1 MKFVKLV
8 GRNPFFGLICALIL
22 LFAALSISTRGEQI
36 TAIVPEGPY
45 PGLVAAGD
53 LDVSW
58 ASLSSVTDAT
68 FVSTGRELV
77 LIRYP
82 TDATLPAGTTASV
95 TLESQYDEYQR
106 KADIIYTVTVEGT
119 YAFWMGNKTGWADS
133 DGVATI
139 SASNSALEAAVLTIR
154 R

>member
-1 MKFVKLV
+1 M
-8 GRNPFFGLICALIL
+8 
-22 LFAALSISTRGEQI
+22 
-36 TAIVPEGPY
+36 
-45 PGLVAAGD
+45 AAGD
-53 LDVSW
+53 LDVAW
-58 ASLSSVTDAT
+58 ASLSDVTDAT

-82 TDATLPAGTTASV
+82 TATVLAAGTMGSV
-95 TLESQYDEYQR
+95 TIESQYDEYQR
-106 KADIIYTVTVEGT
+106 KADIIYSVTIDGT

-139 SASNSALEAAVLTIR
+139 SASTSALQAAVLTIR